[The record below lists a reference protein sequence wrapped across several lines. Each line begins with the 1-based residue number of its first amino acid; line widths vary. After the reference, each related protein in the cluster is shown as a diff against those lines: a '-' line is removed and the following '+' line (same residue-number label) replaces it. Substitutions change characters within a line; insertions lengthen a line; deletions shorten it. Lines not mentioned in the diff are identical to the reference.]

1 MYQDDAHDGALCVSR
16 VYPNLLLNVSYPV
29 SAKCLRFL
37 HAANVL
43 GGHAV
48 SFRLRKCEMVWNP
61 FDKRRPEEG
70 TGAQYGPGW
79 LVEKGEGFESFR
91 VFELLQD
98 SDDEERQELGRRAML
113 RTLAPQ
119 TTASI
124 VCKRRRFHSLKHS
137 IRLRL
142 PSC

>member
-1 MYQDDAHDGALCVSR
+1 MI
-16 VYPNLLLNVSYPV
+16 
-29 SAKCLRFL
+29 
-37 HAANVL
+37 
-43 GGHAV
+43 
-48 SFRLRKCEMVWNP
+48 
-61 FDKRRPEEG
+61 KRRPEEG

-79 LVEKGEGFESFR
+79 LVEKSEGFESFR

-124 VCKRRRFHSLKHS
+124 VCKRRRYFHSDS
-137 IRLRL
+137 
-142 PSC
+142 

>member
-1 MYQDDAHDGALCVSR
+1 M
-16 VYPNLLLNVSYPV
+16 
-29 SAKCLRFL
+29 
-37 HAANVL
+37 
-43 GGHAV
+43 

-124 VCKRRRFHSLKHS
+124 VCKRRRFHPLKHS
-137 IRLRL
+137 IRLHL
-142 PSC
+142 PSR